1 MLQTRLFHLDGT
13 YVQKRVLPFGYER
26 RAPLLDSWSPHQLSP
41 VHIRSEGILILKFE
55 CIYLIFEGRLRIQ
68 KRGSSELIHLRAN
81 LFLVTKGNNLG
92 KLVLYLNLTTFFFKN
107 KFNKF

>member
-1 MLQTRLFHLDGT
+1 MYKKGCYHLDTRG
-13 YVQKRVLPFGYER
+13 E
-26 RAPLLDSWSPHQLSP
+26 PHYLTHGHLTNLVR

-68 KRGSSELIHLRAN
+68 KRGSSGVIHLRAN

-92 KLVLYLNLTTFFFKN
+92 KSVLYLDLTTFI
-107 KFNKF
+107 